1 MAKKIGSILFLTA
14 STLLVITLLGL
25 QYYFSSHLYVVLI
38 DDLELGTVEDAAEI
52 EHFVSVLTERCGD
65 LYGMSLEPGEKI
77 ALIKDFRPDSK
88 PAPDAVQN
96 AIRQQISFKTM
107 AYLIKVNGEP
117 LVPVANADVLDEVVD
132 SLKEAYISSSE
143 DAKII
148 DAYILEDIDL
158 DEQNLPLHE
167 IFSAEEVVTLL
178 TGQDSTQLLLTSAW
192 IEIHSR
198 STPRSSHLF
207 ESEKTA
213 VTTIMEAESE
223 YFNGSGDFT
232 PKDIKIRVITT
243 EENRVL
249 ETLPFEIEYIESED
263 SLQEQNEIVTPG
275 TDGLKEIVYHI
286 IRENGIETERIL
298 ISELVLEEPVTQV
311 VSTSLAPPQPEV
323 ITQSQVSRPTLK
335 PQIKTIPKPQIK
347 ASTRLPV
354 KSTLQSNTPGTGQ
367 FVWPVQGQGIIY
379 PGRGF
384 SSRHTGID
392 IHIDHGTNVLAA
404 DSGVVWFSG
413 YGSTQGNY
421 LIIHHGRYWTLYLHN
436 SVNLVSK
443 GDRVSRGQVIARVGT
458 TGRAIGAHL
467 HFEVRVDDGTGEWNS
482 YYQHKPVDPLQ
493 FYNRRE

>member
-1 MAKKIGSILFLTA
+1 MAKKIDSILFLAA
-14 STLLVITLLGL
+14 STLLVMTMLGL
-25 QYYFSSHLYVVLI
+25 QYYFSCHLYVVLL
-38 DDLELGTVEDAAEI
+38 DDIELGTVEDAAEI
-52 EHFVSVLTERCGD
+52 EHFVSTLTERCGD
-65 LYGMSLEPGEKI
+65 LYGMNLETGEKI
-77 ALIKDFRPDSK
+77 ALIKEFRPDSK

-96 AIRQQISFKTM
+96 AIRQQISFKTK

-117 LVPVANADVLDEVVD
+117 LVPVASADVLDEVVD
-132 SLKEAYISSSE
+132 SLKEVYISSSE
-143 DAKII
+143 GVRII
-148 DAYILEDIDL
+148 DTYILEDLDL

-178 TGQDSTQLLLTSAW
+178 TGKDNEQSLLTLAW
-192 IEIHSR
+192 IELYSR
-198 STPRSSHLF
+198 STPRSSHFF
-207 ESEKTA
+207 ESDKTPP
-213 VTTIMEAESE
+213 TTITGAQSE
-223 YFNGSGDFT
+223 QISGSGDST
-232 PKDIKIRVITT
+232 LEDIKVRVITT
-243 EENRVL
+243 EEIKVV
-249 ETLPFEIEYIESED
+249 EILPFEIDYIESED
-263 SLQEQNEIVTPG
+263 RLQELDEIVTPG
-275 TDGLKEIVYHI
+275 SDGLKEIVYHI
-286 IRENGIETERIL
+286 IRENGIEIEQIL
-298 ISELVLEEPVTQV
+298 ISELILEEPVNQV
-311 VSTSLAPPQPEV
+311 VSTPQDQPPAKAVTP
-323 ITQSQVSRPTLK
+323 SQTRPTIK

-347 ASTRLPV
+347 TSTQFPA
-354 KSTLQSNTPGTGQ
+354 KSTLQSNTPGTER
-367 FVWPVQGQGIIY
+367 FVWPVQGHGIIY

-384 SSRHTGID
+384 SSSHTGID

-467 HFEVRVDDGTGEWNS
+467 HFEVRVDDGTGKWSS